1 MRHLLMTIVVLF
13 IAVATSAN
21 SAVQQPL
28 YIINGKVVTIDVV
41 KQLGNDLESMTV
53 IKNKR
58 DIKAF

>member
-53 IKNKR
+53 LKNKG
-58 DIKAF
+58 I